1 MTIESVNRK
10 ESTSVP
16 WNLRTV
22 AEAAGDSVVA
32 AAVAEEAEAA
42 EVADHDLQLI
52 PCSSAVAAQ
61 EVLRQPVRTWAV
73 APAVS
78 LEASVPHHL
87 SCAD

>member
-42 EVADHDLQLI
+42 EVADHAET
-52 PCSSAVAAQ
+52 PWVGKH
-61 EVLRQPVRTWAV
+61 
-73 APAVS
+73 
-78 LEASVPHHL
+78 ASKVTENIHVPENQRL
-87 SCAD
+87 F